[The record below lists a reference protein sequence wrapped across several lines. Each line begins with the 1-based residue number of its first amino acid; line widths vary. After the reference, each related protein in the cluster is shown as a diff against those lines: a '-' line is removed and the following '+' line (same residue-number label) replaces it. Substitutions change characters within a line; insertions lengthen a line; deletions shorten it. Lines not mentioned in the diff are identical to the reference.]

1 MTSRDPLDWFIGI
14 DPGIGGCIAV
24 INGRGDIVAA
34 TPMPTAK
41 SGKANRVNPQ
51 ALAGWLTEFDAARM
65 CFIEQVGAMPGEGV
79 SSMFSFG
86 HAAGLVEGVV
96 AALHIPITL
105 VPPAS
110 WKKSQGLVGK
120 DKDAART
127 RAAQIYPRER
137 TFDLKGK
144 GQALADAVFIA
155 RHGAGITNA
164 AS

>member
-1 MTSRDPLDWFIGI
+1 MKSGNHLDWFIGI
-14 DPGIGGCIAV
+14 DPGISGHIAV
-24 INGRGDIVAA
+24 INGLGDIIAA

-41 SGKANRVNPQ
+41 VGKANRVNPQ
-51 ALAGWLTEFDAARM
+51 ALAGWLVEFDSARM
-65 CFIEQVGAMPGEGV
+65 CFVEQVGAMPGQGV

-86 HAAGLVEGVV
+86 HSAGIIEGVV
-96 AALHIPITL
+96 AALQIPITL
-105 VPPAS
+105 VPPAA

-127 RAAQIYPRER
+127 RAAQLYPRER

-155 RHGAGITNA
+155 RHGAGIQHA
-164 AS
+164 Q